1 MDLLKPCCILF
12 YAMSISESVQPP
24 VTVVDDPQKRRALP
38 FIAYEDQQ
46 QITRLCV
53 RCGLL
58 LMQHGAES
66 SVVVDLCQRLG
77 HALGLSSVECG
88 LVYNSITITTIY
100 NNRCITTLRAS
111 TSQNINLHVVVQ
123 IQRIVLD
130 LEAMPKASTLE
141 HAIERFDAIDRTTY
155 PTWVVAPM
163 VGVAC
168 ACFAYLA
175 GGDLAVVAV
184 TWVAGTCGLA
194 VRKWLTQNHFNPFVA
209 AMMTA
214 FVASMLG
221 SLALAMQIGNDP
233 HIAIASSVL
242 LLLPS
247 FPLINSF
254 SDMLKGYM
262 AMGMGR
268 LAFVLVMTLSTCIG
282 IMCAL
287 LLLRID
293 QWGMPT

>member
-1 MDLLKPCCILF
+1 MPHSDL
-12 YAMSISESVQPP
+12 VQPP
-24 VTVVDDPQKRRALP
+24 APLADTTEKRRTLP
-38 FIAYEDQQ
+38 YIAYEDQQ
-46 QITRLCV
+46 HITRLCV

-66 SVVVDLCQRLG
+66 AVVVDLCQRLG
-77 HALGLSSVECG
+77 RALGVGSVECG
-88 LVYNSITITTIY
+88 LVFNSITVTTIY

-130 LEAMPKASTLE
+130 LEAMPQTSTLE
-141 HAIERFDAIDRTTY
+141 HALARFDAIDREMY

-175 GGDLAVVAV
+175 GGDLGVVAV
-184 TWVAGTCGLA
+184 TWVAGTCGLT
-194 VRKWLTQNHFNPFVA
+194 VRKWLTKHHFNTFVA
-209 AMMTA
+209 ALITA
-214 FVASMLG
+214 FIASILG
-221 SLALAMQIGNDP
+221 SIALATHTGNDP

-262 AMGMGR
+262 AMGVGR

-282 IMCAL
+282 ILCAL

-293 QWGMPT
+293 QWGIPT